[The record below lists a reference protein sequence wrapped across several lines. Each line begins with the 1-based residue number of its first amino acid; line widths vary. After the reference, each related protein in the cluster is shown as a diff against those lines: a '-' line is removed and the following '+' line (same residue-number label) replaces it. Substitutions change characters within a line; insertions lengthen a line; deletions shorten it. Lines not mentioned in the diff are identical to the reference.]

1 MNIRKLPTIMLILGV
16 AFTSLIWYGFI
27 FEERKLA
34 NNEFDSRTEN
44 LVDSVV
50 NRLSHHE
57 QVLMG
62 AKGLFLSSEEVTY
75 DEWKEFITSQDIR
88 QRFPGIQGVG
98 YIESVTSD
106 LQKTELKNK
115 MESYGIED
123 FSIHPEGIRD
133 EYYPVIYLHPMDVRN
148 QKALGYDVYTQ
159 ETRREAVDLSA
170 TTGQTTITGKII
182 LVQEDESLG
191 KIQNGFLMLMPI
203 YENESQTSD
212 PKGFVYAVFRMDDFI
227 YGLFDLGE
235 FENLNMKIYD
245 VQQSE
250 DNLFFNAHASTNS
263 LISNEFSAISRAT
276 LDNRDWLFTFEG
288 TSLYST
294 SYALPILIPIV
305 GYSFSFLLFYLFSLS
320 QKTLD
325 LKRRE
330 LEAIK
335 VSKAQD
341 KVIEQQN
348 QALLKFTDQNDNICV
363 CSIDIVDST
372 KITAK
377 LSDAQTSRLYGKFLN
392 FAAGIIESYR
402 GVVVKNV
409 GDAILFYFECPKTYR
424 KSEFI
429 RVLDCCMDL
438 IEQQDELNQRL
449 KESELPSLDY
459 RISATYGSVMIAK
472 ILKFG
477 TPDIFGSTVNQTFKI
492 NRLAKKNGLVVSDL
506 LYEKVKTTSE
516 YNFVEVDKAIPKE
529 FGYSVYHV
537 SKNTSN

>member
-1 MNIRKLPTIMLILGV
+1 MLILGV

-288 TSLYST
+288 PSLYST